1 MCPES
6 ISSDPLIIIVMGV
19 SGCGK
24 STIARFLGQK
34 IAAHVK
40 DGDELHP
47 ASNIDK
53 MAAGIPL
60 SDEDRLPWLQDVA
73 RYAEQH
79 ARQHRIC
86 VIACSA
92 LKHNYRTIL
101 NQAGNVVYVFLQGS
115 RQLIA
120 SRMHKREGH
129 FMPESLLDSQ
139 LEALEDPRS
148 EPNVVTVGIE
158 PEPAVIAENAVKA
171 LQIGGYVAV
180 SHSENL
186 N

>member
-6 ISSDPLIIIVMGV
+6 KSSDPLIVIVMGV

-24 STIARFLGQK
+24 STVAKFLGQQ
-34 IAAHVK
+34 ICAHVK

-47 ASNIDK
+47 AANIEK

-60 SDEDRLPWLQDVA
+60 DDEDRLPWLHDVA
-73 RYAEQH
+73 RYAEKH
-79 ARQHRIC
+79 AQKHRIC

-92 LKHNYRTIL
+92 LKHDYRTVL

-139 LEALEDPRS
+139 FEALEDPRS

-158 PEPAVIAENAVKA
+158 PEPAVIAANAAQA
-171 LQIGGYVAV
+171 LQIAGYVAV
-180 SHSENL
+180 L
-186 N
+186 QP